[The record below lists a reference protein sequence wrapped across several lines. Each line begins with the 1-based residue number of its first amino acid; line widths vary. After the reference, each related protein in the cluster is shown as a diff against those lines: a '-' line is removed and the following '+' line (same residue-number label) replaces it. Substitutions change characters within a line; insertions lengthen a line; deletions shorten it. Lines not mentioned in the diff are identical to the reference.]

1 MPCMHSRRARP
12 TIRLLVDDLRDGW
25 SSPHPRR
32 MLDEGN
38 YDALHPLS
46 ELPHPI
52 IAKATETFGM
62 VADDDNPVGPIAS
75 STQLRLMEV
84 KAAQWRGGVWVDPE
98 TGVHRLLVAGM
109 AKGGHEDHDD
119 FYMRVQA
126 DNAGN
131 APQRWLPTELDRRLL
146 KRETAAR
153 LITEWELAVQVRV
166 LEALRRAHTGGAE
179 LFAID
184 HPLPWKG
191 LLASLT
197 LTVNP
202 VREPD
207 YESDDIMVE
216 IDPVARYT
224 GQHLLWQL
232 TVRVLAALNPPQ
244 EDWDRYGNTYSN
256 IAEPGSWTV
265 RLAELETYVERHEL
279 VEPEP
284 GRHCHYTHRKHIAG
298 STIEGSAVRALCGA
312 YFVPCRDHTDLPVCP
327 NCQQRYAALPR

>member
-1 MPCMHSRRARP
+1 MLCMHSRRTRP
-12 TIRLLVDDLRDGW
+12 TIRLLVEDLRDGW
-25 SSPHPRR
+25 SSPYPRR
-32 MLDEGN
+32 MLDAGD

-62 VADDDNPVGPIAS
+62 VAADDNPVGPIAS

-84 KAAQWRGGVWVDPE
+84 KVAQWRGGVWVDPE
-98 TGVHRLLVAGM
+98 TGVHWLVVAGL

-119 FYMRVQA
+119 FYMRVAA

-131 APQRWLPTELDRRLL
+131 APQRWLPTEPDRRLL

-153 LITEWELAVQVRV
+153 LITEWELTVQVRV
-166 LEALRRAHTGGAE
+166 LEALRRVHAGGTDR
-179 LFAID
+179 FTID
-184 HPLPWKG
+184 HPLPGKVP
-191 LLASLT
+191 LATLT
-197 LTVNP
+197 VTVNP

-207 YESDDIMVE
+207 YESDDIVVE
-216 IDPVARYT
+216 IDPVAQYA

-244 EDWDRYGNTYSN
+244 EGWDRYGDTYSN
-256 IAEPGSWTV
+256 IAEPGSWTA

-279 VEPEP
+279 VESEP
-284 GRHCHYTHRKHIAG
+284 GQHGHYTHRKHITG
-298 STIEGSAVRALCGA
+298 STIEGSAVRALCGV
-312 YFVPCRDHTDLPVCP
+312 YFVPCRDHTDMPVCP
-327 NCQQRYAALPR
+327 ECQQHYNDLPR